1 MAGRLY
7 HSRPI
12 QLRRREQSNANRCN
26 YRGSGDSG
34 RDVHRS
40 VENDASRVFGTPML
54 KPHFSA
60 EINFGHIMQA
70 AVLLLTVG
78 GGAVTS
84 YISLKGDIETLRS
97 DVEVR
102 IASHELRI
110 QAVEQAVEQ
119 RRIDD
124 RDFQGETRTALSR
137 IIDAI
142 ADLRT
147 QVVQKQ
153 DRK

>member
-1 MAGRLY
+1 
-7 HSRPI
+7 
-12 QLRRREQSNANRCN
+12 
-26 YRGSGDSG
+26 
-34 RDVHRS
+34 
-40 VENDASRVFGTPML
+40 ML
-54 KPHFSA
+54 KPRFSA

-84 YISLKGDIETLRS
+84 YISLRGDIDTLRS
-97 DVEVR
+97 DLGVQ

-110 QAVEQAVEQ
+110 RATERAVEQ
-119 RRIDD
+119 RRLDE
-124 RDFQGETRTALSR
+124 REFQTEMRTALSR

-147 QVVQKQ
+147 QIVQKQ

>member
-1 MAGRLY
+1 
-7 HSRPI
+7 
-12 QLRRREQSNANRCN
+12 
-26 YRGSGDSG
+26 
-34 RDVHRS
+34 
-40 VENDASRVFGTPML
+40 ML
-54 KPHFSA
+54 KPQFSP
-60 EINFGHIMQA
+60 EINFGHVMQA

-84 YISLKGDIETLRS
+84 YISLRGDIENLRS
-97 DVEVR
+97 ELEVQ

-110 QAVEQAVEQ
+110 AAAERALEQ
-119 RRIDD
+119 RQLDE
-124 RDFQGETRTALSR
+124 RDFQAEMRAALSR

-147 QVVQKQ
+147 QIVQKQ

>member
-1 MAGRLY
+1 
-7 HSRPI
+7 
-12 QLRRREQSNANRCN
+12 
-26 YRGSGDSG
+26 
-34 RDVHRS
+34 
-40 VENDASRVFGTPML
+40 ML
-54 KPHFSA
+54 KPRFSA

-84 YISLKGDIETLRS
+84 YISLRGDIDALRS
-97 DVEVR
+97 ELEVQ

-110 QAVEQAVEQ
+110 HAAEQAVEQ
-119 RRIDD
+119 RRLDE
-124 RDFQGETRTALSR
+124 RDFQSEMRTALAR

-147 QVVQKQ
+147 QIVQKQ

>member
-1 MAGRLY
+1 
-7 HSRPI
+7 
-12 QLRRREQSNANRCN
+12 
-26 YRGSGDSG
+26 
-34 RDVHRS
+34 
-40 VENDASRVFGTPML
+40 ML
-54 KPHFSA
+54 KPRFSP
-60 EINFGHIMQA
+60 EINFGHVMQA

-84 YISLKGDIETLRS
+84 YISLRGDIENLRAEL
-97 DVEVR
+97 DVQ

-110 QAVEQAVEQ
+110 AAAERALEQG
-119 RRIDD
+119 RIDE
-124 RDFQGETRTALSR
+124 RDFQAEMRAALAR

-147 QVVQKQ
+147 QIVQKQ

>member
-1 MAGRLY
+1 
-7 HSRPI
+7 
-12 QLRRREQSNANRCN
+12 
-26 YRGSGDSG
+26 
-34 RDVHRS
+34 
-40 VENDASRVFGTPML
+40 ML
-54 KPHFSA
+54 KPRFSP
-60 EINFGHIMQA
+60 EINFGHVMQA

-84 YISLKGDIETLRS
+84 YISLRGDIEILRS
-97 DVEVR
+97 ELAVQ

-110 QAVEQAVEQ
+110 GAAERALEQ
-119 RRIDD
+119 RRLDEH
-124 RDFQGETRTALSR
+124 DFQTEMRTALAR

-147 QVVQKQ
+147 QIVQKQ

>member
-1 MAGRLY
+1 
-7 HSRPI
+7 
-12 QLRRREQSNANRCN
+12 
-26 YRGSGDSG
+26 
-34 RDVHRS
+34 
-40 VENDASRVFGTPML
+40 ML
-54 KPHFSA
+54 KPRFSA

-97 DVEVR
+97 DYEVR
-102 IASHELRI
+102 TASLEQRI
-110 QAVEQAVEQ
+110 SAVEQDAAQ
-119 RRIDD
+119 RRIDE
-124 RDFQGETRTALSR
+124 RDFQGEMRTALAR

-147 QVVQKQ
+147 QIVQKQ

>member
-1 MAGRLY
+1 
-7 HSRPI
+7 
-12 QLRRREQSNANRCN
+12 
-26 YRGSGDSG
+26 
-34 RDVHRS
+34 
-40 VENDASRVFGTPML
+40 ML
-54 KPHFSA
+54 KPRFSA

-84 YISLKGDIETLRS
+84 YISLRGDIETLRS
-97 DVEVR
+97 ELGVQ

-110 QAVEQAVEQ
+110 RAAERAVEQ
-119 RRIDD
+119 RRLDE
-124 RDFQGETRTALSR
+124 REFQTEMRTALSR

-147 QVVQKQ
+147 QIVQKK

>member
-1 MAGRLY
+1 
-7 HSRPI
+7 
-12 QLRRREQSNANRCN
+12 
-26 YRGSGDSG
+26 
-34 RDVHRS
+34 
-40 VENDASRVFGTPML
+40 ML
-54 KPHFSA
+54 KPRFSP
-60 EINFGHIMQA
+60 EINFGHVMQA

-84 YISLKGDIETLRS
+84 YISLRADIYNLRS
-97 DVEVR
+97 ALEVQ

-110 QAVEQAVEQ
+110 AAAERVLEQ
-119 RRIDD
+119 RRLDE
-124 RDFQGETRTALSR
+124 RDFQAEMRAALAR

-147 QVVQKQ
+147 QIVQKQ

>member
-1 MAGRLY
+1 ML
-7 HSRPI
+7 RP
-12 QLRRREQSNANRCN
+12 R
-26 YRGSGDSG
+26 
-34 RDVHRS
+34 
-40 VENDASRVFGTPML
+40 
-54 KPHFSA
+54 FSP
-60 EINFGHIMQA
+60 EINFGHVMQA

-84 YISLKGDIETLRS
+84 YISLRGDIETLRS
-97 DVEVR
+97 ELEVQ

-110 QAVEQAVEQ
+110 GSAERALEQ
-119 RRIDD
+119 RRLDE
-124 RDFQGETRTALSR
+124 RDFQAEMRTALAR

-147 QVVQKQ
+147 QIVQKQ

>member
-1 MAGRLY
+1 
-7 HSRPI
+7 
-12 QLRRREQSNANRCN
+12 
-26 YRGSGDSG
+26 
-34 RDVHRS
+34 
-40 VENDASRVFGTPML
+40 ML
-54 KPHFSA
+54 KPRFSA

-84 YISLKGDIETLRS
+84 YISLRGDIDTLRS
-97 DVEVR
+97 DLGVQ

-110 QAVEQAVEQ
+110 RAAEHAVEQ
-119 RRIDD
+119 RRLDEHE
-124 RDFQGETRTALSR
+124 FQTEMRTALSQ
-137 IIDAI
+137 IIEAI

-147 QVVQKQ
+147 QIVQKQ

>member
-1 MAGRLY
+1 
-7 HSRPI
+7 
-12 QLRRREQSNANRCN
+12 
-26 YRGSGDSG
+26 
-34 RDVHRS
+34 
-40 VENDASRVFGTPML
+40 ML
-54 KPHFSA
+54 KPRFSA

-84 YISLKGDIETLRS
+84 YISLRGDIDTLRS
-97 DVEVR
+97 ELEVQ

-110 QAVEQAVEQ
+110 RAAEQGVEQ
-119 RRIDD
+119 RRLDE
-124 RDFQGETRTALSR
+124 RDFQSEMRTALAR

-147 QVVQKQ
+147 QIVQKQ

>member
-1 MAGRLY
+1 
-7 HSRPI
+7 
-12 QLRRREQSNANRCN
+12 
-26 YRGSGDSG
+26 
-34 RDVHRS
+34 
-40 VENDASRVFGTPML
+40 ML
-54 KPHFSA
+54 KPRFSP
-60 EINFGHIMQA
+60 EINFGHVMQA

-84 YISLKGDIETLRS
+84 YISLRGDIENLRS
-97 DVEVR
+97 ALEVQ

-110 QAVEQAVEQ
+110 AAAERALEQ
-119 RRIDD
+119 RRLDE
-124 RDFQGETRTALSR
+124 RDFQAEMRAALSR

-147 QVVQKQ
+147 QIVQKQ